1 MDYGVVKK
9 ASEVRANFREFLD
22 EVIRERPVVIE
33 RYGADSVFALSKN
46 QMTDLLGAVK
56 LTFECEAEEDGSI
69 SGSLIELP
77 IVENA
82 ADTLQLRR
90 ALAQSAM
97 EYVNTY
103 MEGYP
108 RYVASP
114 EMQRQ
119 LPYVMKVLIQPDI
132 SAVMDLING

>member
-1 MDYGVVKK
+1 MEYGVVKK
-9 ASEVRANFREFLD
+9 ASDVRANFREFLD
-22 EVIRERPVVIE
+22 EVIRERPAVIE

-46 QMTDLLGAVK
+46 QMTNLLGWVK
-56 LTFECEAEEDGSI
+56 LTLEYDLEEDGTV
-69 SGSLIELP
+69 SGSLAELP

-82 ADTLQLRR
+82 SDLLELRR
-90 ALAQSAM
+90 VVAQSAM
-97 EYVNTY
+97 EYVDTY

-114 EMQRQ
+114 EMQSQ
-119 LPYVMKVLIQPDI
+119 LPYVMKILIQPDV